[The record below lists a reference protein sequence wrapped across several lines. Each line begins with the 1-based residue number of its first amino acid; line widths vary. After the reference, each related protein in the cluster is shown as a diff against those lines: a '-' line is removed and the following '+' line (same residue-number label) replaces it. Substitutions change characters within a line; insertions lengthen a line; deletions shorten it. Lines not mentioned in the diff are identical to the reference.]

1 MGRVGVG
8 KGSGMGVR
16 HGVAVVRGA
25 AAVTSRPV
33 PRRAGECGSM
43 SRGEELEGMAAVRAR
58 QGRPA
63 GQGRRGVTTRC
74 EAAAGAA
81 QEGEEGNKDSMVQTA
96 VLGVL
101 FAGWYACNI
110 QFNLWNKVVLKTVP
124 LPLTCT
130 LVQFGV
136 GSLFALLMYVT
147 GLKKAPKV
155 GKEVLLG
162 VLPLAAVHTLGNVFT
177 NLSLSA
183 VAVSFTHTIKAMEPL
198 FSVLLSAIFLGVPPT
213 LLTVLSLLPIVGG
226 VALASFTEASFSM
239 WGFMTAM
246 LSNLTFQSRN
256 VLSKKLMISK
266 GGMDNIDLFSVITAM
281 SFVLLLPFALY
292 ADRGF
297 NLTPAALA
305 ARGVGQETINN
316 VLTKAFAAGLMFHG
330 YQQLSYM
337 ILQRVSPVTHSV
349 GNCVKRIV
357 VIVSSVLFF
366 RNPVSPLNGLGTAIA
381 LAGVFAYSQVKVI
394 EGKRKAA

>member
-1 MGRVGVG
+1 VG
-8 KGSGMGVR
+8 
-16 HGVAVVRGA
+16 
-25 AAVTSRPV
+25 
-33 PRRAGECGSM
+33 RAGEGASLGSLAARRSGPAGARVAAS
-43 SRGEELEGMAAVRAR
+43 SRR
-58 QGRPA
+58 QG
-63 GQGRRGVTTRC
+63 GVTRC
-74 EAAAGAA
+74 EAAAPAGG
-81 QEGEEGNKDSMVQTA
+81 EGDQAGKQSMIQTA
-96 VLGVL
+96 TLGLL
-101 FAGWYACNI
+101 FAGWYAFNI

-130 LVQFGV
+130 LVQFAV
-136 GSLFALLMYVT
+136 GTLFAAAMYLS
-147 GLKKAPKV
+147 GLKKAPKI
-155 GKEVLLG
+155 GKEVLIG

-198 FSVLLSAIFLGVPPT
+198 FSVLLSALFLGVPPT

-239 WGFMTAM
+239 WGFGTAM

-281 SFVLLLPFALY
+281 SFVLLLPFALW
-292 ADRGF
+292 ADQGF

-305 ARGVGQETINN
+305 ARGVAQETIND
-316 VLTKAFAAGLMFHG
+316 VLIKALSAGLMFHG
-330 YQQLSYM
+330 YQQISYM

-357 VIVSSVLFF
+357 VIVASVLFF
-366 RNPVSPLNGLGTAIA
+366 RNPVSPLNALGTAIA
-381 LAGVFAYSQVKVI
+381 LAGVFAYSQVKVL
-394 EGKRKAA
+394 EGKKKAA

>member
-1 MGRVGVG
+1 MASVGRGG
-8 KGSGMGVR
+8 
-16 HGVAVVRGA
+16 ATLVRGA
-25 AAVTSRPV
+25 AVVSPGVCVAVG
-33 PRRAGECGSM
+33 RAGEGARLGS
-43 SRGEELEGMAAVRAR
+43 LAARRSEPAGAGVSASYRR
-58 QGRPA
+58 QG
-63 GQGRRGVTTRC
+63 GVMRC
-74 EAAAGAA
+74 EAAAAA
-81 QEGEEGNKDSMVQTA
+81 PAGGEGDQAGKQSMIQTA
-96 VLGVL
+96 ILGLL
-101 FAGWYACNI
+101 FAGWYAFNI

-130 LVQFGV
+130 LVQFAV
-136 GSLFALLMYVT
+136 GTLFAAAMYLS
-147 GLKKAPKV
+147 GLKKAPKI
-155 GKEVLLG
+155 GKEVLIG

-198 FSVLLSAIFLGVPPT
+198 FSVLLSSLFLGVPPT

-239 WGFMTAM
+239 WGFGTAM

-281 SFVLLLPFALY
+281 SFVLLLPFALW
-292 ADRGF
+292 ADQGF

-305 ARGVGQETINN
+305 ARGVAQETIND
-316 VLTKAFAAGLMFHG
+316 VLFKALSAGLMFHG
-330 YQQLSYM
+330 YQQISYM

-357 VIVSSVLFF
+357 VIVASVLFF
-366 RNPVSPLNGLGTAIA
+366 RNPVSPLNALGTAIA
-381 LAGVFAYSQVKVI
+381 LAGVFAYSQVKVL
-394 EGKRKAA
+394 EGKKKAA